1 MSKWEKVLCRTI
13 PKENMQHNFMLSRN
27 FLAYLRDQIDSL
39 ALEQKIKDV
48 IRQEDVALETKKREA
63 QANDTSRSMIPNC
76 NEVVFN
82 FNTLQQTS
90 IVYGVLLS

>member
-63 QANDTSRSMIPNC
+63 QTNGTSRSMLTNC
-76 NEVVFN
+76 N
-82 FNTLQQTS
+82 
-90 IVYGVLLS
+90 